1 MGETIMDIITHVC
14 DVESAK
20 DKDCV
25 MWPKWTPSHWVSE
38 SVKITPVIRMEITY
52 GGGSMSVPDAFAY
65 AKEINGVLASEAV
78 IHQHL
83 TNYDKQ
89 FTVIT
94 DVFSGKN
101 VAINTQH
108 IVTCELFHMATAIFY
123 NENTA
128 KEIGYYRQSMLI
140 QPGVKVE
147 LGDLK

>member
-1 MGETIMDIITHVC
+1 MDIIADIC

-38 SVKITPVIRMEITY
+38 SVEITPVIRMEITY
-52 GGGSMSVPDAFAY
+52 GGGSMSVPDACAY
-65 AKEINGVLASEAV
+65 AKEVNGVPASEAV

-89 FTVIT
+89 FIAIT

-101 VAINTQH
+101 VVAINTRH
-108 IVTCELFHMATAIFY
+108 IVTCELFHMATAIFC

-140 QPGVKVE
+140 QPGVQVTLGE
-147 LGDLK
+147 LS